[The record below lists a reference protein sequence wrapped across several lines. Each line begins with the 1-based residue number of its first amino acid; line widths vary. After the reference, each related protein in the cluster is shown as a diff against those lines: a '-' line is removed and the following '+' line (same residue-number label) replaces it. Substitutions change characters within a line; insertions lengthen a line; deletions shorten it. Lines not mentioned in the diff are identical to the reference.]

1 MKITIIGA
9 GSVGTHLAKYLSG
22 EHMDIFIVDIN
33 ANKLMSLNAEYNL
46 MTIVGDGT
54 VFSTLRQA
62 EVENCD
68 LFVAVTD
75 VAERNIVACGIAKS
89 MGARMTLARVDRY
102 DYLEAANQEV
112 INRIG
117 VDHTIFPEFL
127 IAQGIIESLQHSW
140 SRDWYEF
147 NKGQLIMT
155 GLRLA
160 ADAPIAG
167 KRLRDLAEY
176 HETFHIAVI
185 RRQFVTLIPNGN
197 HQLMPDD
204 IIYVTTSTDKLKDV
218 AQLTGNHPF
227 DIKRVVIAGSG
238 KITEMTVAHA
248 PKNFNFTI
256 IENDVERAREL
267 VRVCHGADVINGE
280 ASEFEVLEEADIAK
294 ADAFVALGSTSEGN
308 ILSCL
313 NARDFGVK
321 KTIAEVKRQQFFN
334 MAESFHI
341 GTLLNK
347 QMLFA
352 NAVFQLLIDEGSSQS
367 KRLALPDAEVVKL
380 DIKAGA
386 KVTTATVKEL
396 RIPEEI
402 TFAGYIRDNR
412 TELVT
417 GKTHLQAGDQVLVV
431 CLQGSLQKA
440 KNLFK

>member
-22 EHMDIFIVDIN
+22 EQMDIFIVDIN
-33 ANKLMSLNAEYNL
+33 ANKLLSLNAEYNL

-62 EVENCD
+62 EVDKCD
-68 LFVAVTD
+68 LFVALTD

-102 DYLEAANQEV
+102 DYLEADNQEV
-112 INRIG
+112 IRRIG

-147 NKGQLIMT
+147 NKGELIMT
-155 GLRLA
+155 GLRLTPK
-160 ADAPIAG
+160 APIAG
-167 KRLRDLAEY
+167 KRLCDLAEF

-185 RRQFVTLIPNGN
+185 RRQFATLIPNGN
-197 HQLMPDD
+197 HLLMPDD
-204 IIYVTTSTDKLKDV
+204 ILYVTTSTEKMKDV

-238 KITEMTVAHA
+238 KITEMTITHA
-248 PKNFNFTI
+248 PKNIHFTV
-256 IENDVERAREL
+256 IENDIERAREL
-267 VRVCHGADVINGE
+267 VRACPNIDVINGE
-280 ASEFEVLEEADIAK
+280 ASEFEVLEEADISK
-294 ADAFVALGSTSEGN
+294 ADAVVALGNTSEGN

-313 NARDFGVK
+313 NARDLGVR
-321 KTIAEVKRQQFFN
+321 KTVAEVERQQFFN

-341 GTLLNK
+341 GTILNK
-347 QMLFA
+347 QMLFS

-367 KRLALPDAEVVKL
+367 KRLALPDAEVVRL
-380 DIKAGA
+380 DIKSGA
-386 KVTTATVKEL
+386 KVTTASVKDL
-396 RIPEEI
+396 KIPEEI
-402 TFAGYIRDNR
+402 TFAGYIRNNR

-417 GKTHLQAGDQVLVV
+417 GKTLLQAGDQVLVV